1 MIQRFEVDL
10 LEQAYEFMRK
20 LDLKHRKKIIQNM
33 DRAKFHTDPKLFKK
47 LDGEIWE
54 FRTLYSG
61 KQYRLLAFWDKTKQT
76 ETLVFATHG
85 FVKKTSKVD
94 RKEIDKA
101 ERIRQ
106 QYFKNKES

>member
-1 MIQRFEVDL
+1 MTQRFEVEL
-10 LEQAYEFMRK
+10 LEEAYEFLKK
-20 LDLKHRKKIIQNM
+20 LDLKHRKKILQNM

-61 KQYRLLAFWDKTKQT
+61 KQYRFLAFWDKTKPT
-76 ETLVFATHG
+76 NTMVIATHG
-85 FVKKTSKVD
+85 FIKKKSKVNK
-94 RKEIDKA
+94 KEIDKA

-106 QYFKNKES
+106 QYFN